1 MAAHVRDCL
10 TNTNA
15 PTTAHPFDDIEPTP
29 GSNHDH
35 HPYQRDQAQP
45 QPHFWTRDTING
57 LTTGP
62 RTRPSKRIAPGLE
75 QRLRHLEE
83 QKLRREAEA
92 RRKHSIGRILEE
104 QLQDLERLQRERE
117 EVVEIQRRGKTWTGP
132 VLPVIV
138 HRTQSMPGGVR
149 LSGGPV
155 LTDNEA
161 SLLESDV
168 SSIIDISD
176 RFEVSDTEDELRD
189 TQKYRMPDCGKTRLH
204 LRTKEPLSPSARHVP
219 RSPGSGRRE
228 KRDSTPTTPRST
240 HVTTN
245 GHSPAATMD
254 SSGTNW
260 HERNS
265 SSVTI
270 GDGEF
275 GPSLSRAGSIYTL
288 GRASFTGQLAQLTS
302 MRLPDAS
309 SLAKR
314 ISSLSSAAEAA
325 KALSDASEQIRLWIS
340 KASDVLDGLNADDDV
355 EWAAIGGREG
365 IEDVDTTITKF
376 QKLVEVYIL
385 SIEELQMREDIASLS
400 ADDIKGS
407 VGMMETILG
416 SWKKIKDT
424 LKNVKEQVVIAM
436 EWEEL
441 WNKVLGEV
449 AQEMDALNH
458 MVFEMEEMRHQGH
471 ESVLSS
477 RDSIDISELETIL
490 EEQPGRGK
498 PPTNSRHSLPQLNPN
513 SPAIATPPTTN
524 GSKEDSSL
532 LALFARMQ
540 PLRAALDFLPM
551 RLSAWEERGNMHFP
565 SATLDL
571 EERLKQLEEQWKKLE
586 ADAESLRREL
596 GEDRWIMVF
605 RNAGRQAM
613 KMCESI
619 TRSFEKL
626 KAAVESNE
634 RQSDPSAVNER
645 ILNYEQKKRHYG
657 PAIQRVLA
665 IIDRGV
671 MDRLTVNGE
680 ILRLQSDMKRRWT
693 ALQSEMA
700 DMDVVVEEMK
710 SESDAK
716 EKQDK
721 HLRDS
726 VSTVISSE
734 RSIASSLMDTP
745 GSSPAS
751 SVVGDSRKGS
761 FGSRTPTPLTNIKTR
776 DSSNPRIRLSS
787 GSSMPRRSL
796 LPRSSFADLHSPSPK
811 ASPSSIPTPAMT
823 PMSKGPAWPAR
834 PEAPQDPSKA
844 RWTRLAKNEDKGF
857 RPLSAYEPSP
867 YAKAPVTPKTNYLR
881 AGSKTYATPMTTDR
895 RIFSAPTPNGPS
907 SIPRPTTVMGT
918 ATSSRKSSLP
928 VPSTTPSKTT
938 THRTLNP
945 KKSAPSLRPGSS
957 RTASS
962 GRRSSLL
969 PPIPAVPTGG
979 VDGNEADNESPSH
992 HRMRPPSAMASGR
1005 RSSLMPSRAR
1015 SRLSESTGSQ
1025 ALDSKP
1031 KWRGA

>member
-1 MAAHVRDCL
+1 M
-10 TNTNA
+10 
-15 PTTAHPFDDIEPTP
+15 
-29 GSNHDH
+29 
-35 HPYQRDQAQP
+35 
-45 QPHFWTRDTING
+45 
-57 LTTGP
+57 
-62 RTRPSKRIAPGLE
+62 PS
-75 QRLRHLEE
+75 
-83 QKLRREAEA
+83 
-92 RRKHSIGRILEE
+92 
-104 QLQDLERLQRERE
+104 
-117 EVVEIQRRGKTWTGP
+117 
-132 VLPVIV
+132 
-138 HRTQSMPGGVR
+138 GVR

-161 SLLESDV
+161 SMLESDV
-168 SSIIDISD
+168 SSVIDISD
-176 RFEVSDTEDELRD
+176 RFEVSDTEDEWRE
-189 TQKYRMPDCGKTRLH
+189 TQKYRMPDGGKTRLH

-219 RSPGSGRRE
+219 KSPGRSG
-228 KRDSTPTTPRST
+228 KRDSTPTTPKSP

-245 GHSPAATMD
+245 GHSPAASM
-254 SSGTNW
+254 SYPGTNW
-260 HERNS
+260 HERNLS
-265 SSVTI
+265 RESISD
-270 GDGEF
+270 GDL
-275 GPSLSRAGSIYTL
+275 GPNLSRAGSIYTL

-355 EWAAIGGREG
+355 EWAAAGSREG
-365 IEDVDTTITKF
+365 IEEVDNTITKF
-376 QKLVEVYIL
+376 QRLVEVYIL
-385 SIEELQMREDIASLS
+385 SIEELQMRQDIVSLS
-400 ADDIKGS
+400 ADDIKGN
-407 VGMMETILG
+407 VGQMETILG

-424 LKNVKEQVVIAM
+424 LKNVKEQVEIAM

-449 AQEMDALNH
+449 AQEMDGLNH

-498 PPTNSRHSLPQLNPN
+498 SAANHRHSLPQLSPN
-513 SPAIATPPTTN
+513 SPAIATPPTAN

-551 RLSAWEERGNMHFP
+551 RLSAWEQRGNMHFP
-565 SATLDL
+565 NATVDL
-571 EERLKQLEEQWKKLE
+571 EQRLKQLEEQWKKLE

-626 KAAVESNE
+626 KAAVDSNE
-634 RQSDPSAVNER
+634 RHVDPSSVNER
-645 ILNYEQKKRHYG
+645 VLNYEQKKRHYG

-671 MDRLTVNGE
+671 LDRLTVNGE
-680 ILRLQSDMKRRWT
+680 ILRLQSDMKRRWS
-693 ALQSEMA
+693 ALQAEMV
-700 DMDVVVEEMK
+700 DMDLVVEEMRT
-710 SESDAK
+710 ENDAK

-734 RSIASSLMDTP
+734 RSIRSSLMDTP

-751 SVVGDSRKGS
+751 SVVGGSRKGS

-796 LPRSSFADLHSPSPK
+796 LPRSSFADLNSPSPK
-811 ASPSSIPTPAMT
+811 SSIPTPAIA
-823 PMSKGPAWPAR
+823 PVPRGPAWPAR
-834 PEAPQDPSKA
+834 PEATQDPSKG

-857 RPLSAYEPSP
+857 RPLSAFEPSP

-881 AGSKTYATPMTTDR
+881 AGSKTYTTPLASDR
-895 RIFSAPTPNGPS
+895 RHVSAPTPSAPS

-928 VPSTTPSKTT
+928 VRSITPSKAAS
-938 THRTLNP
+938 HRTLNS
-945 KKSAPSLRPGSS
+945 KKSAPTLRPSS
-957 RTASS
+957 RFAS
-962 GRRSSLL
+962 GRRNSLL

-992 HRMRPPSAMASGR
+992 HKVRPPSALASGR
-1005 RSSLMPSRAR
+1005 RSSLMPNRAR

-1025 ALDSKP
+1025 ALSGAEKP
-1031 KWRGA
+1031 KWRGT